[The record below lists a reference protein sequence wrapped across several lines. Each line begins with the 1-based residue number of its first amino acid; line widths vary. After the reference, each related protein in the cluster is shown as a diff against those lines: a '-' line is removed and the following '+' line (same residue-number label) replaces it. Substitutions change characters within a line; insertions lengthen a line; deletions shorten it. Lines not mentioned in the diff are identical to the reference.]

1 MKGETKKLIK
11 WAEEHFNHYQIEICT
26 KPDKYGLDP
35 KGVEQEDRFIMD
47 FVNFLHT
54 LPEIESKLCHGGYI
68 QDRNG
73 TPCCH
78 GDKVKF
84 IFDDCIDDRRF
95 EMFGQLAWHF
105 KRGQFFIL
113 TNSNDYE
120 LDSLKWFEK
129 EE

>member
-1 MKGETKKLIK
+1 MKKETLELVNWMKDFL
-11 WAEEHFNHYQIEICT
+11 CT
-26 KPDKYGLDP
+26 EKSNCKGNAYDFERFDKAVDFLDS
-35 KGVEQEDRFIMD
+35 
-47 FVNFLHT
+47 

-68 QDRNG
+68 QDKNG

-95 EMFGQLAWHF
+95 EIFGRLAWHF

-113 TNSNDYE
+113 TYSNDYE
-120 LDSLKWFEK
+120 LDRLKWFEK
-129 EE
+129 VE